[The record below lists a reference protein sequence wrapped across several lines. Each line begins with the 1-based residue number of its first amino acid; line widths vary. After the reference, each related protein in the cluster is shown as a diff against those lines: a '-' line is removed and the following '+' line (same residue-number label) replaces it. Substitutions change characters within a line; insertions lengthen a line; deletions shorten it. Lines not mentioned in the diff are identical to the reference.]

1 MYSGVGKNPT
11 LKGLGTRLWSGR
23 GMKLV
28 FRALFYEFSC
38 YTKRYFYALLIVWVI
53 GTTVETVEYSTS
65 CRLWWNIIS
74 SVVALWVPQRYYLT
88 GHASDQDYK
97 EEETDSY

>member
-1 MYSGVGKNPT
+1 
-11 LKGLGTRLWSGR
+11 
-23 GMKLV
+23 MKLV
-28 FRALFYEFSC
+28 LRASFYKFLVIPNDNC
-38 YTKRYFYALLIVWVI
+38 IALLIVWVI

-97 EEETDSY
+97 EEETDSN